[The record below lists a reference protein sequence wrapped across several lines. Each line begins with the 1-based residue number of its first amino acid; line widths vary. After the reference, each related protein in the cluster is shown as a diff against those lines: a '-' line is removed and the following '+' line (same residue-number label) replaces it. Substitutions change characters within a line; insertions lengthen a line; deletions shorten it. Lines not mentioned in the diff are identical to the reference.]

1 MKTLIRNMV
10 SALVILL
17 LPTVASG
24 DSLADKKSDTPVE
37 TWNNQ
42 EIELERA
49 ILTETIEPTAAGHSA
64 YEGSFSAGQDGMNNV
79 GETGGMGSEHGAK
92 EYKRASD
99 YKREVFGPN

>member
-10 SALVILL
+10 SVLFILL

-24 DSLADKKSDTPVE
+24 ESLAERKSDTPVE

-42 EIELERA
+42 ELELERA
-49 ILTETIEPTAAGHSA
+49 ILTETIAPTAAGYPAYDSSSSA
-64 YEGSFSAGQDGMNNV
+64 DQGAMKNAGERSAG
-79 GETGGMGSEHGAK
+79 HGAK

>member
-10 SALVILL
+10 SVLFILL
-17 LPTVASG
+17 LPTVVIG
-24 DSLADKKSDTPVE
+24 ESLAERKSDTPVE

-42 EIELERA
+42 ELERA
-49 ILTETIEPTAAGHSA
+49 ILTESIAPTAAGYSA
-64 YEGSFSAGQDGMNNV
+64 YESSSSASQDAMNNAGERSAGH
-79 GETGGMGSEHGAK
+79 EAK